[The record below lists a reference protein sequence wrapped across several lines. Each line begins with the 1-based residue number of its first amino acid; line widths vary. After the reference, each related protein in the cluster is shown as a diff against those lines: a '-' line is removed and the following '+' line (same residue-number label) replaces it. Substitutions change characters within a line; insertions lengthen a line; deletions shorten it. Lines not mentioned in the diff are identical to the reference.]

1 MEAAPPREIEPET
14 EGDVRETEH
23 PVTPLELF
31 FDLVFVFAITQV
43 TGFMSDDPT
52 WAGVGK
58 GLLIL
63 AALWWAWGAYA
74 WLTNEID
81 PDEGSARLAVF
92 VSMAAMFVAALA
104 VPHAFDTDAV
114 LFGLA
119 YFVVRVMHIVLF
131 AEATPHVDV
140 RQATFRLARTAVPG
154 PALLVVAGFLDG
166 GAQIA
171 LWLVALTIDYSG
183 PYVFGVR
190 GFSISAGHF
199 AERYGLIVIIAL
211 GESIVAIGIG
221 AAGIEL
227 DPPVVLAALLGIVLA
242 AALWWAYFDI
252 VAHVARKRLM
262 EAHGHERARLARD
275 SYSYLH
281 LPMFAG
287 IVFFALGAKKVLAHV
302 DEPLATVPAVA
313 LCGGVGLYL
322 ISHDAIRYRSVRS
335 VNPRR
340 CLAAAACAALI
351 PVATRVDGLVSLALV
366 AAVCTALVAYESL
379 RSRDGRARMRTAAR
393 GAAPRQRLERP

>member
-1 MEAAPPREIEPET
+1 MEPVQPHEVEPEV
-14 EGDVRETEH
+14 EGDELDH

-31 FDLVFVFAITQV
+31 FDLVFVFALTQV

-58 GLLIL
+58 GMLIL
-63 AALWWAWGAYA
+63 AALWWTWGAYA

-92 VSMAAMFVAALA
+92 GAMGALFVAALA
-104 VPHAFDTDAV
+104 VPHAFDSDAV
-114 LFGLA
+114 LFGVA
-119 YFVVRVMHIVLF
+119 FFTVRVLHIVLF

-140 RQATFRLARTAVPG
+140 RQAAYRLARTAIPG
-154 PALLVVAGFLDG
+154 PALIIVAGFLDG

-171 LWLVALTIDYSG
+171 CWLLALTIDYAG

-190 GFSISAGHF
+190 GFSVSAEHF

-227 DPPVVLAALLGIVLA
+227 EPTVVIAAVLGLALA
-242 AALWWAYFDI
+242 CAMWWAYFDI
-252 VAHVARKRLM
+252 VAVVARKKLV
-262 EAHGHERARLARD
+262 EAHGHARARLARD
-275 SYSYLH
+275 SFSYLH

-287 IVFFALGAKKVLAHV
+287 IVLVALGAKKVLAHV
-302 DEPLATVPAVA
+302 DEPLDTVPAFA
-313 LCGGVGLYL
+313 LCAGVAFYL
-322 ISHDAIRYRSVRS
+322 LSHDAIRYRSVGTI
-335 VNPRR
+335 NPRR
-340 CLAAAACAALI
+340 CLAAATSAALI
-351 PVATRVDGLVSLALV
+351 PVAVRVDGVVAIALV
-366 AAVCTALVAYESL
+366 AAVCTALIAYETL
-379 RSRDGRARMRTAAR
+379 RFRTGRAQMRTAV
-393 GAAPRQRLERP
+393 

>member
-1 MEAAPPREIEPET
+1 MDAEAPREIEPEV
-14 EGDVRETEH
+14 EAEEESEH

-31 FDLVFVFAITQV
+31 FDLVFVFALTQV

-52 WAGVGK
+52 WEGIGR
-58 GLLIL
+58 GMLIL

-81 PDEGSARLAVF
+81 PNEDSARIAMF
-92 VSMAAMFVAALA
+92 GSMAAMFVAALA

-119 YFVVRVMHIVLF
+119 YFAVRLLHIVLF

-140 RQATFRLARTAVPG
+140 RQASFRLARTAIPG
-154 PALLVVAGFLDG
+154 PALLIVAGFLDG
-166 GAQIA
+166 WVEIA
-171 LWLVALTIDYSG
+171 VWLAALTIDYSG
-183 PYVFGVR
+183 PYIFGVR
-190 GFSISAGHF
+190 GFVISAGHF
-199 AERYGLIVIIAL
+199 AERYALIVIIAL

-227 DPPVVLAALLGIVLA
+227 TPTVVAAAILGIALVC
-242 AALWWAYFDI
+242 ALWWAYFDI
-252 VAHVARKRLM
+252 VAIVARRKLV
-262 EAHGHERARLARD
+262 EARGHERARLARD
-275 SYSYLH
+275 SFSYLH

-287 IVFFALGAKKVLAHV
+287 IVLVALGLKKVVAHV
-302 DEPLATVPAVA
+302 DDPLETVPAFA
-313 LCGGVGLYL
+313 LCGGVALYL
-322 ISHDAIRYRSVRS
+322 LSHDAIRYRNVRS

-351 PVATRVDGLVSLALV
+351 PAATRVDGVVAVALV
-366 AAVCTALVAYESL
+366 TGVCVALIAYETL
-379 RSRDGRARMRTAAR
+379 RSREARARLRTAV
-393 GAAPRQRLERP
+393 

>member
-1 MEAAPPREIEPET
+1 MQDEPPREIEPEHVG
-14 EGDVRETEH
+14 EEEAEH

-31 FDLVFVFAITQV
+31 FDLVFVFALTQV

-63 AALWWAWGAYA
+63 AALWWTWGAYA

-81 PDEGSARLAVF
+81 PNEGSARLAVF
-92 VSMAAMFVAALA
+92 GAMAAMFVAALA
-104 VPHAFDTDAV
+104 VPHAFDSDAV

-119 YFVVRVMHIVLF
+119 YFAVRAMHIVLF

-140 RQATFRLARTAVPG
+140 RQATFRLARTAIPG
-154 PALLVVAGFLDG
+154 PALLIVAGFLDG
-166 GAQIA
+166 WPQIA
-171 LWLVALTIDYSG
+171 LWLIALTIDYSG

-190 GFSISAGHF
+190 GFSISADHF
-199 AERYGLIVIIAL
+199 AERYALIVIIAL

-227 DPPVVLAALLGIVLA
+227 GPSVVTAAVLGLVVA
-242 AALWWAYFDI
+242 CALWWTYFDV
-252 VAHVARKRLM
+252 VALVARRKLV
-262 EAHGHERARLARD
+262 EAQGHERVRLARD
-275 SYSYLH
+275 SFSYLH

-287 IVFFALGAKKVLAHV
+287 IVLLALGAKKVLAHV
-302 DEPLATVPAVA
+302 DAPLEAVPAFA
-313 LCGGVGLYL
+313 LCGGVALYL
-322 ISHDAIRYRSVRS
+322 LSHDAIRYRSVGS

-340 CLAAAACAALI
+340 LLAAAASAALI
-351 PVATRVDGLVSLALV
+351 PVATRVDGVVSLALV
-366 AAVCTALVAYESL
+366 AGVCIGLIAYETL
-379 RSRDGRARMRTAAR
+379 RFREARARLRAA
-393 GAAPRQRLERP
+393 A

>member
-1 MEAAPPREIEPET
+1 MDAEVPREIEPEV
-14 EGDVRETEH
+14 EAEEESEH

-31 FDLVFVFAITQV
+31 FDLVFVFALTQV

-52 WAGVGK
+52 WEGIGR
-58 GLLIL
+58 GMLIL

-74 WLTNEID
+74 WLTNAID
-81 PDEGSARLAVF
+81 PNEGSARIAVF
-92 VSMAAMFVAALA
+92 GSMAAMFVAALA

-119 YFVVRVMHIVLF
+119 YFAVRVLHIVLF

-140 RQATFRLARTAVPG
+140 RQATFRLARTAIPG
-154 PALLVVAGFLDG
+154 PALLIVAGFLDG
-166 GAQIA
+166 WVQIA
-171 LWLVALTIDYSG
+171 VWLAALTIDYSG

-190 GFSISAGHF
+190 GFVVSAGHF
-199 AERYGLIVIIAL
+199 AERYALIVIIAL

-227 DPPVVLAALLGIVLA
+227 TPTVVAAAILGIALVC
-242 AALWWAYFDI
+242 ALWWAYFDI
-252 VAHVARKRLM
+252 VAIVARRKLV
-262 EAHGHERARLARD
+262 EARGHERARLARD
-275 SYSYLH
+275 SFSYLH

-287 IVFFALGAKKVLAHV
+287 IVLVALGLKKVLEHV
-302 DEPLATVPAVA
+302 DDPLETVPAFA
-313 LCGGVGLYL
+313 LCGGVALYL
-322 ISHDAIRYRSVRS
+322 LSHDAIRYRSVGS

-351 PVATRVDGLVSLALV
+351 PAATRVDGVIAVALV
-366 AAVCTALVAYESL
+366 AGVCVALIAYETV
-379 RSRDGRARMRTAAR
+379 RSREARARLRTAV
-393 GAAPRQRLERP
+393 

>member
-1 MEAAPPREIEPET
+1 MSAEVKAELRADLEDEVES
-14 EGDVRETEH
+14 EH

-52 WAGVGK
+52 WAGVGR

-63 AALWWAWGAYA
+63 AALWWTWGAYA

-81 PDEGSARLAVF
+81 PDEGSSRVAVLGA
-92 VSMAAMFVAALA
+92 MAALFVAALA
-104 VPHAFDTDAV
+104 VPGAFSDDGV
-114 LFGLA
+114 LFGVA
-119 YFVVRVMHIVLF
+119 YFAVRAMHIVLF

-140 RQATFRLARTAVPG
+140 RQAAFRLARTAIPA

-171 LWLVALTIDYSG
+171 LWVIALAIDYSG

-190 GFSISAGHF
+190 GFSVSAGHF

-221 AAGIEL
+221 AQGIEL
-227 DPPVVLAALLGIVLA
+227 SPGVVLSAVLGLALA
-242 AALWWAYFDI
+242 ASLWWAYFDV
-252 VAHVARKRLM
+252 VALVARRKLV
-262 EAHGHERARLARD
+262 EARGHERARLARD
-275 SYSYLH
+275 AFSYLH

-287 IVFFALGAKKVLAHV
+287 IVLVALGAKKVLARV
-302 DEPLATVPAVA
+302 DAPLETVPAVA
-313 LCGGVGLYL
+313 LCAGVALYL
-322 ISHDAIRYRSVRS
+322 LAHDAIRLRNVRTVNRPRFIAALASV
-335 VNPRR
+335 
-340 CLAAAACAALI
+340 ALI
-351 PVATRVDGLVSLALV
+351 PVATRVDGLVALALV
-366 AAVCTALVAYESL
+366 VAVCATLIAYETI
-379 RSRDGRARMRTAAR
+379 RFREARARVRTAV
-393 GAAPRQRLERP
+393 

>member
-1 MEAAPPREIEPET
+1 METPQPREVEPEV
-14 EGDVRETEH
+14 EGEEPDH

-31 FDLVFVFAITQV
+31 FDLVFVFALTQV

-52 WAGVGK
+52 WAGIGR

-81 PDEGSARLAVF
+81 PDEGSARLAMF
-92 VSMAAMFVAALA
+92 GAMAAMFVAALA

-114 LFGLA
+114 VFGLA
-119 YFVVRVMHIVLF
+119 YFAVRAMHIVLF
-131 AEATPHVDV
+131 AEATPNVDV
-140 RQATFRLARTAVPG
+140 RQAALRLARTAIPA

-166 GAQIA
+166 WAEIA
-171 LWLVALTIDYSG
+171 LWLVALGIDYAG

-190 GFSISAGHF
+190 GFSVSAEHF

-221 AAGIEL
+221 AAGLEL
-227 DPPVVLAALLGIVLA
+227 TPTVVLAAVLGLVLA
-242 AALWWAYFDI
+242 CALWWAYFDI
-252 VAHVARKRLM
+252 VALLVRRRLVEAR
-262 EAHGHERARLARD
+262 GHERARLARD
-275 SYSYLH
+275 TFSYLH

-287 IVFFALGAKKVLAHV
+287 IVLVALGAKKVLGHV
-302 DEPLATVPAVA
+302 GEPLETVPAVA
-313 LCGGVGLYL
+313 LCAGVALYL
-322 ISHDAIRYRSVRS
+322 LSHDAMRYRSVRS

-340 CLAAAACAALI
+340 LLAAAVAVALI
-351 PVATRVDGLVSLALV
+351 PVATRVDGVVALALV
-366 AAVCTALVAYESL
+366 AGVCVALIAYETV
-379 RSRDGRARMRTAAR
+379 RFREARARLRTAV
-393 GAAPRQRLERP
+393 

>member
-1 MEAAPPREIEPET
+1 VDAALPREIEPET
-14 EGDVRETEH
+14 PGEEDVEH

-31 FDLVFVFAITQV
+31 FDLVFVFALTQV
-43 TGFMSDDPT
+43 TTFMSADPT

-58 GLLIL
+58 GMLIL
-63 AALWWAWGAYA
+63 AALWWTWGAYA

-81 PDEGSARLAVF
+81 PNEGSARLAVF
-92 VSMAAMFVAALA
+92 GAMAAMFVAALA

-119 YFVVRVMHIVLF
+119 YFAVRLMHIVLF

-140 RQATFRLARTAVPG
+140 RQAAFRLARTAIPG
-154 PALLVVAGFLDG
+154 PALLVVAGFVDG
-166 GAQIA
+166 KAQIA
-171 LWLVALTIDYSG
+171 LWVLALAIDYSG

-190 GFSISAGHF
+190 GFSVSADHF

-227 DPPVVLAALLGIVLA
+227 DALVVTAAILGLALA
-242 AALWWAYFDI
+242 CALWWAYFDV
-252 VAHVARKRLM
+252 VALVARRKLV
-262 EAHGHERARLARD
+262 EAKGHERARLARD

-287 IVFFALGAKKVLAHV
+287 IVLIALGAKKVLAHV
-302 DEPLATVPAVA
+302 DEPLETVPAFALCVGVA
-313 LCGGVGLYL
+313 LYL
-322 ISHDAIRYRSVRS
+322 LSHDAIRYRSVRT
-335 VNPRR
+335 VNRRR
-340 CLAAAACAALI
+340 CVAGVVCAALT
-351 PVATRVDGLVSLALV
+351 PAATRVDGVVALALV
-366 AAVCTALVAYESL
+366 AAVAIAFVAHETL
-379 RSRDGRARMRTAAR
+379 RFRKTRARMRTAV
-393 GAAPRQRLERP
+393 

>member
-1 MEAAPPREIEPET
+1 MNSDAVREVEPEVA
-14 EGDVRETEH
+14 GREAEH

-43 TGFMSDDPT
+43 TGFLSDDPT
-52 WAGVGK
+52 WEGIGR

-63 AALWWAWGAYA
+63 AALWWGWGAYA

-81 PDEGSARLAVF
+81 PNEGSARLAMF
-92 VSMAAMFVAALA
+92 GSMAAMFVAALA

-119 YFVVRVMHIVLF
+119 YFAVRLMHIVLF
-131 AEATPHVDV
+131 AEATPNVNV
-140 RQATFRLARTAVPG
+140 RQATFRLARTAIPG
-154 PALLVVAGFLDG
+154 PALLIAAGFLDG
-166 GAQIA
+166 WSEIA
-171 LWLVALTIDYSG
+171 LWLLALTIDYSG

-190 GFSISAGHF
+190 GFSISAEHF

-227 DPPVVLAALLGIVLA
+227 GATVVVASLLGIALVC
-242 AALWWAYFDI
+242 ALWWAYFDI
-252 VAHVARKRLM
+252 VAVVARRKLV
-262 EAHGHERARLARD
+262 EAHGHERVRLARD
-275 SYSYLH
+275 SFSYLH

-287 IVFFALGAKKVLAHV
+287 IVLVALGLKKVLGHV
-302 DEPLATVPAVA
+302 GDPLETVPAAA
-313 LCGGVGLYL
+313 LCGGVALYL
-322 ISHDAIRYRSVRS
+322 LSHDAMRYRSVGS

-340 CLAAAACAALI
+340 LLAAAAAAALL
-351 PVATRVDGLVSLALV
+351 PAATRVDGVVSLALV
-366 AAVCTALVAYESL
+366 AGVCVAFVAYETV
-379 RSRDGRARMRTAAR
+379 RYRAARARLRTAI
-393 GAAPRQRLERP
+393 

>member
-1 MEAAPPREIEPET
+1 METVEPREIEPEI
-14 EGDVRETEH
+14 EGEDDADH
-23 PVTPLELF
+23 PVTTLELF
-31 FDLVFVFAITQV
+31 FDLVFVFALTQV
-43 TGFMSDDPT
+43 TGFMSVDPT
-52 WAGVGK
+52 WEGVGK
-58 GLLIL
+58 GMLIL

-81 PDEGSARLAVF
+81 PDEDSSRLAVF
-92 VSMAAMFVAALA
+92 GAMAAMFVAALA

-119 YFVVRVMHIVLF
+119 YFAVRLMHIVLF

-140 RQATFRLARTAVPG
+140 RQATFRLARTAIPG
-154 PALLVVAGFLDG
+154 PALLIVAGFLDG
-166 GAQIA
+166 WAQIVC
-171 LWLVALTIDYSG
+171 WLVALAIDWSG

-190 GFSISAGHF
+190 GFSVSAEHF

-221 AAGIEL
+221 ATGIEL
-227 DPPVVLAALLGIVLA
+227 DAVVVTAALLGLA
-242 AALWWAYFDI
+242 LACALWWAYFDI
-252 VAHVARKRLM
+252 VAPVARRKLV

-287 IVFFALGAKKVLAHV
+287 IVLIALGAKKVLAHV
-302 DEPLATVPAVA
+302 DEPLETVPAFA
-313 LCGGVGLYL
+313 LCVGVAFYL
-322 ISHDAIRYRSVRS
+322 LSHDLIRYRNVRS

-340 CLAAAACAALI
+340 CLAAAACVALT
-351 PVATRVDGLVSLALV
+351 PVATRVDGVLALALV
-366 AAVCTALVAYESL
+366 AAVSIAFVGYETM
-379 RSRDGRARMRTAAR
+379 RVRENRARMRTAV
-393 GAAPRQRLERP
+393 

>member
-1 MEAAPPREIEPET
+1 MEPVQPHEVEPEV
-14 EGDVRETEH
+14 EGDELDH

-31 FDLVFVFAITQV
+31 FDLVFVFALTQV

-58 GLLIL
+58 GMLIL
-63 AALWWAWGAYA
+63 AALWWTWGAYA

-92 VSMAAMFVAALA
+92 GAMGALFVAALA
-104 VPHAFDTDAV
+104 VPHAFDSDAV
-114 LFGLA
+114 LFGVA
-119 YFVVRVMHIVLF
+119 FFTVRVLHIVLF

-140 RQATFRLARTAVPG
+140 RQAAYRLARTAIPG
-154 PALLVVAGFLDG
+154 PALIIVAGFLDG

-171 LWLVALTIDYSG
+171 CWLLALTIDYAG

-190 GFSISAGHF
+190 GFSVSAEHF

-227 DPPVVLAALLGIVLA
+227 EPTVVIAAVLGLALA
-242 AALWWAYFDI
+242 CAMWWAYFDI
-252 VAHVARKRLM
+252 VAVVARKKLV
-262 EAHGHERARLARD
+262 EAHGLARARLARD
-275 SYSYLH
+275 SFSYLH

-287 IVFFALGAKKVLAHV
+287 IVLVALGAKKVLAHV
-302 DEPLATVPAVA
+302 DEPLDTVPAFA
-313 LCGGVGLYL
+313 LCAGVAFYL
-322 ISHDAIRYRSVRS
+322 LSHDAIRYRSVGTI
-335 VNPRR
+335 NPRR
-340 CLAAAACAALI
+340 CLAAATSAALI
-351 PVATRVDGLVSLALV
+351 PVAVRVDGVVAIALV
-366 AAVCTALVAYESL
+366 AAVCTALIAYETL
-379 RSRDGRARMRTAAR
+379 RFRTARAQMRTAV
-393 GAAPRQRLERP
+393 

>member
-1 MEAAPPREIEPET
+1 MDAEAPREIEPEV
-14 EGDVRETEH
+14 EAEEESEH

-31 FDLVFVFAITQV
+31 FDLVFVFALTQV

-52 WAGVGK
+52 WEGIGR
-58 GLLIL
+58 GMLIL

-81 PDEGSARLAVF
+81 PNEGSARIAMF
-92 VSMAAMFVAALA
+92 GSMAAMFVAALA

-119 YFVVRVMHIVLF
+119 YFAVRVLHIVLF

-140 RQATFRLARTAVPG
+140 RQATFRLARTAIPG
-154 PALLVVAGFLDG
+154 PALLIVAGFLDG
-166 GAQIA
+166 WVEIA
-171 LWLVALTIDYSG
+171 VWLAALTIDYSG
-183 PYVFGVR
+183 PYIFGVR
-190 GFSISAGHF
+190 GFVISAGHF
-199 AERYGLIVIIAL
+199 AERYALIVIIAL

-227 DPPVVLAALLGIVLA
+227 TPTVVAAAILGIALVC
-242 AALWWAYFDI
+242 ALWWAYFDI
-252 VAHVARKRLM
+252 VAIVARRKLV
-262 EAHGHERARLARD
+262 EARGHERARLARD
-275 SYSYLH
+275 SFSYLH

-287 IVFFALGAKKVLAHV
+287 IVLVALGLKKVVAHV
-302 DEPLATVPAVA
+302 DDPLETVPAFA
-313 LCGGVGLYL
+313 LCGGVALYL
-322 ISHDAIRYRSVRS
+322 LSHDAIRFRSVRS

-351 PVATRVDGLVSLALV
+351 PAATRVDGVVAVALV
-366 AAVCTALVAYESL
+366 AGVCVALIAYETL
-379 RSRDGRARMRTAAR
+379 RSREARARLRTAV
-393 GAAPRQRLERP
+393 

>member
-1 MEAAPPREIEPET
+1 MEDAVPPEIEPEVGA
-14 EGDVRETEH
+14 EEEVEH

-31 FDLVFVFAITQV
+31 FDLVFVFALTQV

-58 GLLIL
+58 GMLIL
-63 AALWWAWGAYA
+63 GALWWAWGAYA

-81 PDEGSARLAVF
+81 PNEGSARLAVF
-92 VSMAAMFVAALA
+92 GSMAALFVAALA
-104 VPHAFDTDAV
+104 VPHAFDSDAV

-119 YFVVRVMHIVLF
+119 YFAVRVMHIVLF

-140 RQATFRLARTAVPG
+140 RQAAFRLARTAIPG
-154 PALLVVAGFLDG
+154 PALLIVAGFLDG

-171 LWLVALTIDYSG
+171 LWILALAIDYSG

-190 GFSISAGHF
+190 GFSVSADHF

-227 DPPVVLAALLGIVLA
+227 APTVVIAAILGVVLAC
-242 AALWWAYFDI
+242 ALWWAYFDI
-252 VAHVARKRLM
+252 VAVVARRKLL
-262 EAHGHERARLARD
+262 EARGHERARLARD

-287 IVFFALGAKKVLAHV
+287 IVLIALGAKKVLAHV
-302 DEPLATVPAVA
+302 DEPLASVPAFA
-313 LCGGVGLYL
+313 LCGGVALYL
-322 ISHDAIRYRSVRS
+322 LSHDAIRFRSVRS

-351 PVATRVDGLVSLALV
+351 PVATEVDGVVSLALV
-366 AAVCTALVAYESL
+366 AAVSVALIAYETL
-379 RSRDGRARMRTAAR
+379 RYREARGRIRTAV
-393 GAAPRQRLERP
+393 